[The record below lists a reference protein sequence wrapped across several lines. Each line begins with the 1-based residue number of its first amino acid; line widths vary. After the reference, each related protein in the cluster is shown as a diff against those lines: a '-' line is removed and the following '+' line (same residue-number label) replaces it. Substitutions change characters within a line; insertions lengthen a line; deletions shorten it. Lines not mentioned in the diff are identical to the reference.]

1 MGALKIYQ
9 NRSVRIGISKENLK
23 CVKHTFE
30 LYWSAIAQLIPIVRD
45 RWDEIC
51 DLSSQKRVNY
61 IEKLINSTS
70 PRYKSMPKDYTGEP
84 ILKNPGRRAEY
95 PFFNETYPN
104 FPNYLMRAAVNFAIG
119 HVAAWMTW
127 VDEWEK
133 QGKTGKKPYLKPNP
147 KPSMPLYKNNM
158 IKWLDNLTPQIK
170 IYDGKSASY
179 VKVSIMPSD
188 YKWLKS
194 HKGEFLFQDLSYVP
208 VLKWNGRKLT
218 MQFLFESKVEL
229 SDSVKRIC
237 AVDLGI
243 NTHAVCVI
251 MNEDGTI
258 LARKFITVA
267 GVEDHIRSL
276 TRQARKH
283 QAKGD
288 HKKKRKCYH
297 LRSGYQTHLVNNLAH
312 QIVEF
317 AKEHSADC
325 LVMEYLDFRGTK
337 CGKKS
342 KKKKTIEKRTRLTAW
357 NYGAITDKLEAL
369 AHANAMRFSRVCARN
384 SSKLAFDGTG
394 EVSRDNKHAQ
404 NCTFTSGKQ
413 YNTDLNAAY
422 NIGARYFIRNL
433 ENQGL
438 CVSDSKLKQMNTSGD
453 LDTPISKSGA
463 KVPLSG
469 KRTLQTLA
477 TLLNLTVE
485 IAAA

>member
-1 MGALKIYQ
+1 MSSYKIKQ
-9 NRSVRIGISKENLK
+9 SRSVRVGIPKEDLAK
-23 CVKHTFE
+23 VKLTFS
-30 LYWSAIAQLIPIVRD
+30 LYWDLIAKLIPIVRNE
-45 RWDEIC
+45 WGTLEN
-51 DLSSQKRVNY
+51 LKGKQKAAH
-61 IEKLINSTS
+61 IEKLIHTTK
-70 PRYKSMPKDYTGEP
+70 PRYTTLDDGTR
-84 ILKNPGRRAEY
+84 IIKNEGHTAKY
-95 PFFNETYPN
+95 PFFDRQFPY
-104 FPNYLMRAAVNFAIG
+104 FPNYLMRSAINFAIG
-119 HVAAWMTW
+119 HVSAWKEW
-127 VDEWEK
+127 VVKWEEEGCK
-133 QGKTGKKPYLKPNP
+133 GKKPHLKPNP
-147 KPSMPLYKNNM
+147 KPSMPLYKDNM

-170 IYDGKSASY
+170 VYDGKCASY
-179 VKVSIMPSD
+179 VKANIMPSD

-194 HKGEFLFQDLSYVP
+194 HKGEFLFQDLSYAP

-229 SDSVKRIC
+229 PDITKRIC

-283 QAKGD
+283 QSKGD
-288 HKKKRKCYH
+288 QKKKRKCYH
-297 LRSGYQTHLVNNLAH
+297 LRSGYQTHLINELAH

-317 AKEHSADC
+317 AVEHGADC
-325 LVMEYLDFRGTK
+325 LVMEYLDFRGSK
-337 CGKKS
+337 KGKKS

-384 SSKLAFDGTG
+384 SSKLAFDGSG
-394 EVSRDNKHAQ
+394 EITRDNKHAQ

-433 ENQGL
+433 ENQGQ
-438 CVSDSKLKQMNTSGD
+438 CISDSKLKQMNTSGD

-477 TLLNLTVE
+477 TLLNLMVE